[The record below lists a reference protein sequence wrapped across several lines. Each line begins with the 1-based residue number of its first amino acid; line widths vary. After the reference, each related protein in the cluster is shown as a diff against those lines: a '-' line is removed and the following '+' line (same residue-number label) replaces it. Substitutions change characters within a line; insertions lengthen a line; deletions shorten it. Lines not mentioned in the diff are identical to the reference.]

1 MKIKSTII
9 VATLASVFSVSAQA
23 APIFSDDFEGYGAPD
38 VLNWIPPAASGWE
51 VIDGTVDLTKND
63 SGYFPP
69 VSNGQGHFIDLDGS
83 TGNSGFFANTNNIS
97 LLGGITYTLSFDLA
111 GNQRGDVADIVTVT
125 FGSASQDFSRNSSDP
140 FQSFSLNFT
149 PAGDALY
156 QFGFQDN
163 SNDNVGTLLDN
174 VTIAAIPE
182 PETYAMLLAGLGLM
196 GFMARHRKESAV

>member
-1 MKIKSTII
+1 MKLKSTII

-23 APIFSDDFEGYGAPD
+23 APIFSDNFEGYSAPD
-38 VLNWIPPAASGWE
+38 VLNWIPPGASGWE
-51 VIDGTVDLTKND
+51 VIDGTVDLIQND
-63 SGYFPP
+63 GGFFPP

-111 GNQRGDVADIVTVT
+111 GNQRGDVADIVTVA

-163 SNDNVGTLLDN
+163 SNDNIGALLDN
-174 VTIAAIPE
+174 VSISAVPE
-182 PETYAMLLAGLGLM
+182 PETYAMLLAGLGLL
-196 GFMARHRKESAV
+196 GFMARRRKESAV